1 MLHKEL
7 TLELDIE
14 DVLAVGIA
22 HVCCCEFMWAV
33 HALGGYSMQ
42 PLLSVIGINLTV
54 RLEQMCPSNLLTG
67 DADCVCQW
75 IEVGLGS
82 ILKALDMTDTEDI
95 VDAADKTDTVDVA
108 HMADVVDLVDMA
120 ERWTWQTW
128 QSGGLGGDIGC
139 DGP

>member
-1 MLHKEL
+1 MVSHEEL
-7 TLELDIE
+7 TLELNVD

-33 HALGGYSMQ
+33 HALGGCSMQ
-42 PLLSVIGINLTV
+42 NLLPAIGINLTV

-75 IEVGLGS
+75 IEVGLQLHTKGTGYDRHGRHS
-82 ILKALDMTDTEDI
+82 GCSRQDRYSRRG
-95 VDAADKTDTVDVA
+95 V
-108 HMADVVDLVDMA
+108 H
-120 ERWTWQTW
+120 
-128 QSGGLGGDIGC
+128 SGHGGLGGDIGC